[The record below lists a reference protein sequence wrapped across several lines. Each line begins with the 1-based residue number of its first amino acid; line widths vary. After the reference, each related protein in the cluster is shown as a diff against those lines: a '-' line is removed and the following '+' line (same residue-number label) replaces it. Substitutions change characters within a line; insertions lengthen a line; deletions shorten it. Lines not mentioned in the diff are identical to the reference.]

1 MIPSAMMR
9 NPGAADDAAD
19 LASRVASRLC
29 HDLVSPL
36 GAIGNG
42 VELLEMSGQ
51 YPGVSSSPEL
61 TLIAESIK
69 AARARVRFYRTA
81 FGHAPAGQRVGVAE
95 IVQLMQDF
103 TAGSRLR
110 VEFDGKGDLS
120 RIEPRMLLLA
130 LLCFD
135 SAMPWGGRLIACR
148 TDTGWR
154 LVGEASR
161 TRIEND
167 LWQWLGRQGR
177 DWDAGHA
184 LPSAAEVHFAVL
196 GDLAVR
202 SSRAIHWELDGT
214 GAEISF

>member
-1 MIPSAMMR
+1 MTSSAMTR
-9 NPGAADDAAD
+9 GVAAIEDPAD
-19 LASRVASRLC
+19 LASLVASRLC

-42 VELLEMSGQ
+42 VELLELSGE

-61 TLIAESIK
+61 TLIAESIN

-81 FGHAPAGQRVGVAE
+81 FGHASAGQRAGVGE

-120 RIEPRMLLLA
+120 RTEARMLLLS
-130 LLCFD
+130 LMCFD
-135 SAMPWGGRLIACR
+135 SAMPWGGRLIVCR

-161 TRIEND
+161 TRIDRN
-167 LWQWLGRQGR
+167 LWDWLGGA
-177 DWDAGHA
+177 DAVA
-184 LPSAAEVHFAVL
+184 PARRLPAAADVHFVVL
-196 GDLAVR
+196 GALAARESRPVR
-202 SSRAIHWELDGT
+202 WELDET